1 MKKGYALLL
10 TTALTIV
17 TACNVMAAEEVA
29 GEWYGNMMGLS
40 MTLTLEENGEYS
52 MAMDGE
58 EPSIGSWE
66 MDGETVY
73 MDKGTE
79 TETSF
84 AYDGETLYAEMDG
97 MEFIFSKN
105 PEAAVGFVPAE
116 ARTDAEIE
124 EFAGYWS
131 ATQISAFGITAPLE
145 MMEVEKV
152 DLEITDNKINFIMAG
167 GFMFGE
173 WQIPDLEGTLEDGV
187 LTFVLEAQDEY
198 SEDTTWKIQLLED
211 GTMSLSAVMMDEEA
225 VFYLEAAEA
234 AEETEAAE

>member
-1 MKKGYALLL
+1 MKKRYALLL
-10 TTALTIV
+10 AATLTMA

-40 MTLTLEENGEYS
+40 VTLTLDESGEYS

-58 EPSIGSWE
+58 EPSVGSWE
-66 MDGETVY
+66 LDGETVY

-97 MEFIFSKN
+97 MEFVFSQD
-105 PEAAVGFVPAE
+105 PEAAAGFVPAE
-116 ARTDAEIE
+116 ARTDVKIE
-124 EFAGYWS
+124 DFAGYW
-131 ATQISAFGITAPLE
+131 AGTQVSAFGMTAPLK

-173 WQIPDLEGTLEDGV
+173 WEIPDLEGTLEDNT
-187 LTFVLEAQDEY
+187 LTFVLEAEDEY
-198 SEDTTWKIQLLED
+198 SEDTTWNIQLLED
-211 GTMSLSAVMMDEEA
+211 GTMSLSTVMMEEEV
-225 VFYLEAAEA
+225 VFYLEASEA
-234 AEETEAAE
+234 AEEAEIAE